1 MALSTPYN
9 DVGASTG
16 LRTQVAAPVVHLVS
30 SWPILHL
37 RVAVPRRSHYHV
49 STIDLTRCTLVSA
62 WFADTS
68 SVIKETMDEEGACI
82 GEEAE
87 EVVAQA
93 DKEIAQPS
101 AFDSQAVRD
110 LFGDAAFQKDSEA
123 FDFASSDGSISLDG
137 VSPAREQ
144 SRKTVSKNLDAF
156 FPSVKALPAG
166 TTWAKA
172 RKLDDIMMATLL
184 CAAFCSDRF
193 WLGFAHWLAYTLVS
207 VKGSLLAASTL
218 TNYFGTAMSL
228 RTRLS

>member
-1 MALSTPYN
+1 
-9 DVGASTG
+9 
-16 LRTQVAAPVVHLVS
+16 
-30 SWPILHL
+30 
-37 RVAVPRRSHYHV
+37 
-49 STIDLTRCTLVSA
+49 
-62 WFADTS
+62 
-68 SVIKETMDEEGACI
+68 MDEEGACI

-93 DKEIAQPS
+93 DKKIAQPS

-110 LFGDAAFQKDSEA
+110 LFGDAAFQNDSEA

-207 VKGSLLAASTL
+207 VKGSLLVVSTS
-218 TNYFGTAMSL
+218 TNYFGTAMSIANAL
-228 RTRLS
+228 VLSDTHKGFSSNAQKAWLKAARESGRSGFLSKVCWKLSKIINTKRRLMGMKVR